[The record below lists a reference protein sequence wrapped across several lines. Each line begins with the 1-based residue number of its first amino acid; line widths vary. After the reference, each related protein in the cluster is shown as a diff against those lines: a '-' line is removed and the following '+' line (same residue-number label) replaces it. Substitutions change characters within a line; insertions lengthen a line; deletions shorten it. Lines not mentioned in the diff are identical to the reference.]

1 MSPLEEIAFYADV
14 PMPVELV
21 LDRMRMSVAQLLEL
35 EEGSLVR
42 LTRSAGENID
52 VYVSEALLAYGE
64 VVVIE
69 SAIGVRLTDF
79 PHEE

>member
-1 MSPLEEIAFYADV
+1 MTPLEEIAFYADV

-21 LDRMRMSVAQLLEL
+21 LDRMNMTVGELFEL

-52 VYVSEALLAYGE
+52 VYVGEALLAYGE

>member
-1 MSPLEEIAFYADV
+1 MTPLEEIAFYANV

-21 LDRMRMSVAQLLEL
+21 LDRMSMTVGELLEL

-52 VYVSEALLAYGE
+52 VYVGEALLAYGE

>member
-1 MSPLEEIAFYADV
+1 MTPLEEIAFYADV

-21 LDRMRMSVAQLLEL
+21 LDRMEMTVAQLLEL

-52 VYVSEALLAYGE
+52 VYVGEALLAYGE

>member
-21 LDRMRMSVAQLLEL
+21 LDRMQMTVAQLLEL

-52 VYVSEALLAYGE
+52 VYVGEALLAYGE

>member
-21 LDRMRMSVAQLLEL
+21 LDRMEMTVAQLLEL

-52 VYVSEALLAYGE
+52 VYVGEALLAYGE